1 MPTSR
6 RSSSPDVTALL
17 GTLTPEVRAVALAVR
32 RLVRAVLP
40 RVQEIPDRGA
50 RVIGYGYG
58 AGYRDMVA
66 TIILSRGGVKLGLVR
81 GAELPDP
88 HRLLEGKGKVH
99 RYIAFTEVEPV
110 NRPGVKA
117 LLKTTY
123 AAWKE
128 RRVRG

>member
-1 MPTSR
+1 M
-6 RSSSPDVTALL
+6 
-17 GTLTPEVRAVALAVR
+17 ALAVR

-40 RVQEIPDRGA
+40 RVQEIPDTGA

-58 AGYRDMVA
+58 PGYRDMVA

-88 HRLLEGKGKVH
+88 RRLLQGKGKVH
-99 RYIAFTEVEPV
+99 RYIAFTNMEQV

-117 LLKTTY
+117 LLRTTY

-128 RRVRG
+128 RRVLG

>member
-1 MPTSR
+1 
-6 RSSSPDVTALL
+6 
-17 GTLTPEVRAVALAVR
+17 VR
-32 RLVRAVLP
+32 RLVRSVLP
-40 RVQEIPDRGA
+40 RVQEIPDKGA

-58 AGYRDMVA
+58 TGYRDMVA

-81 GAELPDP
+81 GAELADP

-99 RYIAFTEVEPV
+99 RYIAFTNLEQV

-117 LLKTTY
+117 LLEKTH

-128 RRVRG
+128 RSTSG